1 MSPTFAKVDAG
12 KPERGMTLSSR
23 YRLSP
28 PEPFPVRD
36 SHTHMILEWH
46 LEIELLF
53 IPLYPIRHIIITRL
67 MDTFIYAKTTDGRD
81 ISLDGLKVESFSFHS
96 IGKTEYIDILEI
108 VFKSGQ
114 TVQVINDYD
123 KDGVDVQSQ
132 LVEVMQTDRT
142 AIPAP
147 KEDCLT
153 DLNCV
158 DGREGIFISYA
169 VDFLISYKSGD
180 MELVELHFASG
191 KIYTVYA
198 DSLVDESAYR
208 RRNIV
213 EDYIYRYEKEHSK
226 A

>member
-1 MSPTFAKVDAG
+1 
-12 KPERGMTLSSR
+12 
-23 YRLSP
+23 
-28 PEPFPVRD
+28 
-36 SHTHMILEWH
+36 
-46 LEIELLF
+46 
-53 IPLYPIRHIIITRL
+53 

-114 TVQVINDYD
+114 TVQVINDDD

-142 AIPAP
+142 AVPAP
-147 KEDCLT
+147 KTDCLT

-180 MELVELHFASG
+180 KELVELHFASG

-198 DSLVDESAYR
+198 DSLVNESAYR